1 MLIIPGSDPNGAV
14 SSVSVM
20 DVGTY
25 AVPATPLIAPFPSF
39 MTKGSGSTFSTFARD
54 NLQTCTPGYYARSL
68 LPASTSSDIFVD
80 NLTVCWSWSDRRI
93 RKVIVLLYIMQS
105 LLLSS

>member
-1 MLIIPGSDPNGAV
+1 MLIPSGSDPNGAV
-14 SSVSVM
+14 STVSVM

-54 NLQTCTPGYYARSL
+54 NLQTCTPGYYARAL
-68 LPASTSSDIFVD
+68 LPASTFGP
-80 NLTVCWSWSDRRI
+80 
-93 RKVIVLLYIMQS
+93 LLGHQTYIPGSCNKYDFQVS
-105 LLLSS
+105 RGSRPPLCYNNF